1 MIDVTPL
8 IGSHDPVGDEERLP
22 VEDPATGERIG
33 SVPVGDPRDVDRAVA
48 LATEA
53 ASAWSGAS
61 VHERAAVLHALA
73 DVIESNLDELARIES
88 RDQGKPLSLARDLE
102 IPRAAA
108 NLRFFADRYGRTG
121 VNSSTSA
128 GRG

>member
-8 IGSHDPVGDEERLP
+8 IGSHDPVGEERLP

-33 SVPVGDPRDVDRAVA
+33 RSWSATRGTSIGPSARHGRRPRGR
-48 LATEA
+48 
-53 ASAWSGAS
+53 AS
-61 VHERAAVLHALA
+61 VHERAAVRTLA

-88 RDQGKPLSLARDLE
+88 RDQASRSRSPAISDPEGRREPALSRT
-102 IPRAAA
+102 RS
-108 NLRFFADRYGRTG
+108 GRTG
-121 VNSSTSA
+121 VSSSTSA